1 MAVVALPEDTVSL
14 CLAANLLAEISD
26 LQRQRAEA
34 PPPSNLGERSPAAV
48 LDERIAEVAERMK
61 ASTVDFKVRALGGRE
76 WVAFSATRPV
86 PVKDEPDDVWQTR
99 IFPWLAEMVSKT
111 CVDPVMTADQVG
123 ELVDR
128 LPAQSWAL
136 LQNACYTVNI
146 GVVEA
151 PNFAAV
157 SSPTQTYDETSEPP
171 MGPVAASR
179 NGSAQSRRK
188 SPRTNTTETS
198 SSAA

>member
-26 LQRQRAEA
+26 LQRQRVEA
-34 PPPSNLGERSPAAV
+34 PPPSNLGERSPGAV

-61 ASTVDFKVRALGGRE
+61 ASTVDFKIRALGGRE

-86 PVKDEPDDVWQTR
+86 PVKDEADDAWQAR

-111 CVDPVMTADQVG
+111 CVDPVMTPEQVG

-136 LQNACYTVNI
+136 LQNSCYSVNV

-151 PNFAAV
+151 PNFVAV
-157 SSPTQTYDETSEPP
+157 SPPTQTYDETSEPP
-171 MGPVAASR
+171 TELTPPTA
-179 NGSAQSRRK
+179 NGSVRSRPPRVRTR
-188 SPRTNTTETS
+188 SPNPTRP
-198 SSAA
+198 